1 MAIKITSA
9 TFSACVTGSADL
21 PKDGLPIIALVGRSN
36 VGKSSLINTIACRRE
51 LAKTSSLPGKT
62 LTINFYLINEEFYI
76 VDLPG
81 YGFAKASKITRQRIQ
96 EMMDEFFSECKTLKG
111 IVQIMDIRHAPTPLD
126 KQMFNWIRDG
136 KINYLAVLTKS
147 DKLTHQVNVK
157 NQRQILKEFSI
168 GAALLFSAKS
178 GQGREEFLD
187 AMKQIISGF
196 EAGMKP
202 DPSSQQKTK
211 SDVPG
216 RQQRRNR
223 SPKPAA
229 GVRNQ
234 SDNPKNTSDKN
245 KQPQTPVT
253 NDKQNPQPNAQPASS
268 GRRRNRFKPRSK
280 PQPQN
285 PGAPTRILKG

>member
-51 LAKTSSLPGKT
+51 LAKTSSMPGKT

-81 YGFAKASKITRQRIQ
+81 YGFAKASKVTRLRIQ
-96 EMMDEFFSECKTLKG
+96 EMMDEFFCECKTLKG

-147 DKLTHQVNVK
+147 DKLTHQLSVK
-157 NQRQILKEFSI
+157 NQRQIVKEFGI
-168 GAALLFSAKS
+168 GGALLFSAKS
-178 GQGREEFLD
+178 NQGREEFLD
-187 AMKQIISGF
+187 AMKQIIAGF
-196 EAGMKP
+196 EVRSKP
-202 DPSSQQKTK
+202 DSSSQQKVK

-216 RQQRRNR
+216 RQQPRTRP
-223 SPKPAA
+223 SKPAA
-229 GVRNQ
+229 GVRNRP
-234 SDNPKNTSDKN
+234 DNSKTPSDKN
-245 KQPQTPVT
+245 KQPQTPA
-253 NDKQNPQPNAQPASS
+253 NDDKRSPQPNAQPSS
-268 GRRRNRFKPRSK
+268 QGRRRHRFKPRSK

-285 PGAPTRILKG
+285 PGAPTRILKS